1 MGVVLYDHIDQVPHY
16 AARGSRLVL
25 LGVERGF
32 RRSWESGVE
41 TGCDVTERGRGHCI
55 SAAGPG
61 VGGSRPAVV
70 PRRKAGHRMPSVK
83 NKIFKIY
90 KNKIKF
96 EFRLRS
102 TTLYGIANRPTT
114 TRHRALAHRITH
126 SPRTIAAGYAAD
138 TDRSAHKGYMDMYPR
153 AGDRR
158 SVQFPFAV

>member
-1 MGVVLYDHIDQVPHY
+1 MAIVSARLG
-16 AARGSRLVL
+16 RGSV
-25 LGVERGF
+25 
-32 RRSWESGVE
+32 
-41 TGCDVTERGRGHCI
+41 GH
-55 SAAGPG
+55 
-61 VGGSRPAVV
+61 V
-70 PRRKAGHRMPSVK
+70 PRWYPAGHRMPSVK
-83 NKIFKIY
+83 NKILKIY